1 MSRLHARIDL
11 MEKSLPK
18 GDSDANA
25 VQGQRL
31 IPKATLTLPP
41 PTSDFNRMVNQKFRN
56 IIMKYPTILLQG
68 QNVKRTLEG
77 DLKQV
82 KITWSLMSIQCGM
95 ACLRDRI
102 CPQLGAGG
110 SGLLATFSP
119 EGGVS
124 HRKYKCFFMKRHDL
138 YWR

>member
-18 GDSDANA
+18 EDSDANA

-31 IPKATLTLPP
+31 IPKATLTIPP

-82 KITWSLMSIQCGM
+82 KITWSLM
-95 ACLRDRI
+95 
-102 CPQLGAGG
+102 
-110 SGLLATFSP
+110 
-119 EGGVS
+119 
-124 HRKYKCFFMKRHDL
+124 
-138 YWR
+138 